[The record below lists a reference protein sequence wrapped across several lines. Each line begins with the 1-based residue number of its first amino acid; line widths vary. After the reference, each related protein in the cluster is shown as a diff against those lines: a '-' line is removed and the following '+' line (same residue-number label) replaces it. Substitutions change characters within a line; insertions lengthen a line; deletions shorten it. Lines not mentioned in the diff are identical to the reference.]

1 MLQETN
7 IYFLVLIL
15 QNLFFSN
22 DLKGCEQGGCR
33 PKLWRKML
41 LFYDQIDEDKYIN
54 GQAPFL
60 LTTMAVVSILAACI
74 QLGCDDVRIA
84 WPQN

>member
-1 MLQETN
+1 
-7 IYFLVLIL
+7 
-15 QNLFFSN
+15 
-22 DLKGCEQGGCR
+22 
-33 PKLWRKML
+33 ML

-84 WPQN
+84 